1 MCTIVRRWSFWTAS
15 PGLGQYRS
23 RFAVVPV
30 FTNPSRPVPRPT
42 ARPIRRYL
50 PRWTW
55 KTEAVKLYHARAY
68 FSPSGLPPLFILKPS
83 RTNTR
88 LPSPNLSPPHSP
100 LSHIYSLFLGFSY
113 AAAVVFA
120 SLIYKC
126 IYMYILVHYNMPNGC
141 WREESF
147 KNKAAV
153 RIVRRGCEAERRK
166 LLLLL
171 LLLCVCHCRRHLYYI
186 IQ

>member
-23 RFAVVPV
+23 RFAAVPV
-30 FTNPSRPVPRPT
+30 FTNPSRPVPRLT
-42 ARPIRRYL
+42 ARPSSRPIRRYL

-68 FSPSGLPPLFILKPS
+68 FSLLGLPPLFILKPS

-88 LPSPNLSPPHSP
+88 LPSPNLSLPHLP
-100 LSHIYSLFLGFSY
+100 LSHIYPLFLGFSY

-120 SLIYKC
+120 SLIYIYAYIC
-126 IYMYILVHYNMPNGC
+126 IYLYTTTCRMDARAKRVL
-141 WREESF
+141 RT
-147 KNKAAV
+147 KQ
-153 RIVRRGCEAERRK
+153 R
-166 LLLLL
+166 
-171 LLLCVCHCRRHLYYI
+171 CV
-186 IQ
+186 